1 MWTSK
6 RTNNTRIEEFF
17 LVGLSHDSLEN
28 YYQVNFAMM
37 QHHNYSLTEIES
49 LLPWER
55 QVYIALLINHVK
67 EENDK
72 IKERNMRR

>member
-1 MWTSK
+1 
-6 RTNNTRIEEFF
+6 
-17 LVGLSHDSLEN
+17 VGLSHDSLEN